1 MNKIAACIGGGV
13 IGGGWVARFLL
24 HGWDVRLF
32 DPAPDAER
40 KVNEVIANA
49 RRALPALA
57 DVPMPAEGT
66 LTLCSTLEEAVS
78 EAQWIQESVP
88 ERLELKHKVMASIQ
102 AACRSDAIIG
112 SSTSGFKPSELQ
124 ENAANPGQIMV
135 AHPFNPVYLVP
146 LVEVVPSQACSPYQ
160 VTSAKQILD
169 GIGMKPLVVRKEID
183 AHIADRLLEAVW
195 REGLWL
201 IKDDIA
207 TTEEID
213 DAIRFGFGLRWAQM
227 GLFETYRIAGGE
239 AGMAHFIGQF
249 GPALAWP
256 WTKLMDVPEL
266 TDELIQK
273 IADQSDA
280 QSGMYDLRQL
290 EQIRDDNLV
299 GIMRVQKNADWGV
312 GAMLR
317 EHDQRL
323 KAMSPAQAQPEISA
337 EPLQMFSGKV
347 LPAWIDYNGHM
358 NEANYLRVFSDAT
371 DNFMAFIGVN
381 DAYIQAGQSYYTVE
395 THIRHL
401 DDIKLGQGI
410 EVRTQLIS
418 QSAKKMHLF
427 HFMYNRET
435 GALIA
440 TGEHMLL
447 HVDINAGKTCP
458 ATDYVQTRL
467 TAIFDSHSDLA
478 VPEGAG
484 NAIGKK

>member
-40 KVNEVIANA
+40 KVNEVISNA

-57 DVPMPAEGT
+57 DVAMPEEGT
-66 LTLCSTLEEAVS
+66 LTLCTTLEEAVS

-88 ERLELKHKVMASIQ
+88 ERLDLKHKVMASIQ
-102 AACRSDAIIG
+102 AACRTDAIIG

-124 ENAANPGQIMV
+124 ESAANPGQIMV

-146 LVEVVPSQACSPYQ
+146 LVEVVPSEKCSLEQ
-160 VTSAKQILD
+160 VAAAKDILD

-201 IKDDIA
+201 INDDVA

-323 KAMSPAQAQPEISA
+323 KAMTPEQAVPEISA
-337 EPLQMFSGKV
+337 EPLPMFSGKV

-371 DNFMAFIGVN
+371 DNFMAFVGV
-381 DAYIQAGQSYYTVE
+381 DDDYIQAGQSYYTVE

-401 DDIKLGQGI
+401 DDIKLGQGV
-410 EVRTQLIS
+410 EVRTQLIA

-435 GALIA
+435 GSLIA

-458 ATDYVQTRL
+458 ATETVQAKL
-467 TAIFDSHSDLA
+467 AAVFNSHADLP

-484 NAIGKK
+484 NAIGSK